1 MPGSGRF
8 SGQDRRR
15 SRPLL
20 DSLNSLYDRLRRRS
34 AGITSS
40 IGTAP
45 MRRLRGVD
53 TGRPN
58 WRSASVSSNFVRFC
72 RTQRSLSCSDP
83 MPLWGARLAKAL
95 GVDEPWL
102 LDLLLNQAA
111 ACMPGEPARAASVAI
126 AAVQSVGPRDG
137 VEAMRAVQMVATHAA
152 AMTMLQ
158 RAALDQPS
166 FEIYDS
172 IVNRATKLLRTYTAQ
187 LETLKRYRS
196 AGEQRVVVQHQHV
209 NVTADQA
216 AVQVNGVAPDPEGRG
231 AASETEDRSHGPGEP
246 QAVTSE
252 SSTPLQ
258 CPNPARNVVP
268 VAGGERAGPLS
279 VSR

>member
-1 MPGSGRF
+1 MPGSGRV

-20 DSLNSLYDRLRRRS
+20 DSLNSLYDRLRRSS

-72 RTQRSLSCSDP
+72 RTQRSLSCSDR

-102 LDLLLNQAA
+102 LDMLLNQAA
-111 ACMPGEPARAASVAI
+111 NCLPGEPARAASVAI
-126 AAVQSVGPRDG
+126 AAVQSVGPGDG
-137 VEAMRAVQMVATHAA
+137 VEAMLAVQMTATHAA
-152 AMTMLQ
+152 AMQMLH
-158 RAALDQPS
+158 RAVREQPS

-172 IVNRATKLLRTYTAQ
+172 LVNRATKLLRTYTMQVEA
-187 LETLKRYRS
+187 LKRYRS
-196 AGEQRVVVQHQHV
+196 AGEQRMVVQHV
-209 NVTADQA
+209 TVTADQA
-216 AVQVNGVAPDPEGRG
+216 AVQVNGVAPDPGGRG
-231 AASETEDRSHGPGEP
+231 AASKLEEQSHGPRKP
-246 QAVTSE
+246 QAVAFE
-252 SSTPLQ
+252 PGTPLQ
-258 CPNPARNVVP
+258 CP
-268 VAGGERAGPLS
+268 
-279 VSR
+279 

>member
-1 MPGSGRF
+1 
-8 SGQDRRR
+8 
-15 SRPLL
+15 
-20 DSLNSLYDRLRRRS
+20 
-34 AGITSS
+34 
-40 IGTAP
+40 
-45 MRRLRGVD
+45 
-53 TGRPN
+53 
-58 WRSASVSSNFVRFC
+58 
-72 RTQRSLSCSDP
+72 

-152 AMTMLQ
+152 AMKMLQ

-187 LETLKRYRS
+187 IEALKRYRS
-196 AGEQRVVVQHQHV
+196 AGEQRVVVQHV
-209 NVTADQA
+209 TVTAE
-216 AVQVNGVAPDPEGRG
+216 QVNPVPSPRGRGMSRNRRNNPMDPE
-231 AASETEDRSHGPGEP
+231 
-246 QAVTSE
+246 
-252 SSTPLQ
+252 
-258 CPNPARNVVP
+258 NPKLSRLNRAPRCLARNRRGTPCQSPAVKGRKRCHIHGGADGGGALP
-268 VAGGERAGPLS
+268 GNRNALKHGRYSAEAIAQRRAVAALLRACRDQLDS
-279 VSR
+279 MRDL

>member
-152 AMTMLQ
+152 AMKMLQ

-187 LETLKRYRS
+187 IEALKRYRS
-196 AGEQRVVVQHQHV
+196 AGEQRVVVQHV
-209 NVTADQA
+209 TVTAEQA
-216 AVQVNGVAPDPEGRG
+216 AVQVNGTPSALRGEG
-231 AASETEDRSHGPGEP
+231 AASKPEERSHEQPLGHAPEP
-246 QAVTSE
+246 AMR
-252 SSTPLQ
+252 
-258 CPNPARNVVP
+258 CPEPAR
-268 VAGGERAGPLS
+268 
-279 VSR
+279 